1 MAQLSPTQAAW
12 RGRIEAGIRIAE
24 PFLDLLLAAGDR
36 ISRVVERDEIDQPP
50 ATRVLEERRAQLS
63 GGSEATD

>member
-24 PFLDLLLAAGDR
+24 PFLDLLLAAGERVSR
-36 ISRVVERDEIDQPP
+36 IVERDEVEAPP

-63 GGSEATD
+63 GGAEATD